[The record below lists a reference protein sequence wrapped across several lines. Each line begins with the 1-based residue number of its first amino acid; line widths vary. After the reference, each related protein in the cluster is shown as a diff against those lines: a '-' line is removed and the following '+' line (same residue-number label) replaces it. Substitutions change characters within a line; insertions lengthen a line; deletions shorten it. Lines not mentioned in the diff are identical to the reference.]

1 MLFLLALHVLAF
13 AVLFHSQDDPTYLI
27 PETEFDS
34 EPKGVQRNEG
44 SDSTSPDNSTCGITP
59 PPRRRP
65 TAIVPPSV
73 DGVEEILIPGGT
85 RECTVEYSHKVNRVL
100 TSARSGRVAET
111 AASGNEVI
119 EYPCGLT
126 LAVRTAAGSG
136 GSVRVSPSLD

>member
-27 PETEFDS
+27 PEPEFAN

-44 SDSTSPDNSTCGITP
+44 SDSTSPDNSTFGITP

-73 DGVEEILIPGGT
+73 DGVKEILIPGGT

-119 EYPCGLT
+119 EYACELSWPFGQLRGVGDPCGSRL
-126 LAVRTAAGSG
+126 R
-136 GSVRVSPSLD
+136 